1 MASRAVLISVELLA
15 SKKSPGLEA
24 QPSRP
29 VSSGVR
35 LGRLG
40 STWLSELAC
49 ELAVLSANC
58 LVVPP
63 ASAG

>member
-1 MASRAVLISVELLA
+1 
-15 SKKSPGLEA
+15 
-24 QPSRP
+24 
-29 VSSGVR
+29 